1 MTAAKKRVFE
11 IIEIG
16 NKGDFA
22 SEFFDAAIVAVIVLN
37 LAVTIFATF
46 EESKPYTDILNTI
59 EFVTIVIFA
68 IEYVLRLWTAE
79 YMYPDKPRW
88 KAVLSFVFSI
98 YGLIDFFTFSPYFLP
113 ILMPSGMVA
122 FRMLRGIR
130 IFRLFKIN
138 AQYDAFN
145 VIIDVI
151 YEKRSQIISS
161 MCLILMFMVASSLC
175 LYGLEHDAQPES
187 FKNAFSGIWW
197 AVSALLTVGYGDI
210 YPITVWGR
218 IMAIV
223 ISFLGV
229 GMVAIPTG
237 IISAGFVEQYTKLKM
252 LTHHSE
258 EHELKFVTS
267 VLGVDHP
274 WQGMRIR
281 DIIFPP
287 QLILMMIVRG
297 EEVIVP
303 NGNTTLQGKDRL
315 VIAAKDFR
323 GEEEINLKEIIVKE
337 EHEWVGRKIKDL
349 DISRQELI
357 VMIRRKN
364 RTIIPNGSNVIKMGD
379 VVVMYSRLVDRD

>member
-1 MTAAKKRVFE
+1 MTAAKKRVFQ

-16 NKGDFA
+16 NKGDFISA
-22 SEFFDAAIVAVIVLN
+22 LFDAVIVILIVLN
-37 LAVTIFATF
+37 LATTIFATF
-46 EESKPYTDILNTI
+46 EESKPYTGILNKI
-59 EFVTIVIFA
+59 EFVTMVIFA
-68 IEYVLRLWTAE
+68 VEYALRLWTAE
-79 YMYPDKPRW
+79 CLYPDKPKW

-98 YGLIDFFTFSPYFLP
+98 YGLIDLFTFIPYFLP
-113 ILMPSGMVA
+113 FMMPAGMVA

-145 VIIDVI
+145 VITAVI
-151 YEKRSQIISS
+151 YEKRNQIISS
-161 MCLILMFMVASSLC
+161 MSLILMFMVASSLC
-175 LYGLEHDAQPES
+175 MYGLEHEAQPDS

-210 YPITVWGR
+210 YPITTWGR

-237 IISAGFVEQYTKLKM
+237 IISAGFVEQYTKLNM
-252 LTHHSE
+252 LAHHSE

-267 VLGVDHP
+267 VLDAEHP
-274 WQGMRIR
+274 WKGMLVR

-287 QLILMMIVRG
+287 QLILIMIIRG
-297 EEVIVP
+297 EEIIVP
-303 NGNTTLQGKDRL
+303 NGNTALKGKDRL

-323 GEEEINLKEIIVKE
+323 GDEEINLKEIIVKE
-337 EHEWVGRKIKDL
+337 EHEWVNRQIKDL

-357 VMIRRKN
+357 VMIRRRN
-364 RTIIPNGSNVIKMGD
+364 RTIIPNGNNVIKSGD
-379 VVVMYSRLVDRD
+379 TVVMYSRSDRD